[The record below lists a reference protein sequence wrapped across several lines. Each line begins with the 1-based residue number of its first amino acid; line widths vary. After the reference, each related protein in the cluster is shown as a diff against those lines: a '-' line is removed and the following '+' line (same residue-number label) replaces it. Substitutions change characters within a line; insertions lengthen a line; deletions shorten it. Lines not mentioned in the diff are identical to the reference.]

1 MILLS
6 GSLAFD
12 YIMNFPGYFED
23 HILPDKIHVLNVSF
37 LVESLDRQRGGV
49 AGNIA
54 YNLGLLQQP
63 CRVVGSVGNDFD
75 DYAEALEALGVDL
88 SGIWRIDDEVTASAF
103 ITTDR
108 SDNQITGFFP
118 GAMSRAAEIS
128 VLEQLEGVRLG
139 VISPTAPD
147 AMERHARELKEAG
160 VPYLYDPGQQIISLS
175 ASAIREGIDGAYIL
189 ACNDYE
195 LAMVE
200 EKIGLDREQIVEDVP
215 VVVVTLGELG
225 STIYAEGDEF
235 EIPSVQAWSVDDP
248 TGAGDGYRAG
258 LIAGYLNGLSWEV
271 AGRVAAT
278 AATYVVE
285 QKGTQAHSYT
295 LDEFVER
302 FVEAFPE
309 HASDVGDVFASKEI
323 SAQASSD

>member
-6 GSLAFD
+6 GSVAFD

-54 YNLGLLQQP
+54 YSLGLLQQP
-63 CRVVGSVGNDFD
+63 CRLVGAVGDDFD
-75 DYAEALEALGVDL
+75 DYADALSALNVDL
-88 SGIWRIDDEVTASAF
+88 AGVRRIDGEVTASAF

-118 GAMSRAAEIS
+118 GAMSRSDDLSI
-128 VLEQLEGVRLG
+128 LDHLDGIRIGV
-139 VISPTAPD
+139 VSPTAPA
-147 AMERHARELKEAG
+147 AMERHARELREAG
-160 VPYLYDPGQQIISLS
+160 VPYLYDPGQQIVALPGG
-175 ASAIREGIDGAYIL
+175 AIRDGLTGAHIL

-200 EKIGLDREQIVEDVP
+200 EKTGLDREQIIEMVP

-225 STIYAEGDEF
+225 STIYAEGETY
-235 EIPSVQAWSVDDP
+235 EIPSVQAWSVIDP

-258 LIAGYLNGLSWEV
+258 LLTGYLNGSGWDLS
-271 AGRVAAT
+271 GRIAAT

-285 QKGTQAHSYT
+285 QKGTQEHSYSM
-295 LDEFVER
+295 DEFVER

-309 HASDVGDVFASKEI
+309 YEADVRSVFTIREVSARSASK
-323 SAQASSD
+323 

>member
-1 MILLS
+1 
-6 GSLAFD
+6 
-12 YIMNFPGYFED
+12 MNFPGYFED

-54 YNLGLLQQP
+54 YSLGLLQQP
-63 CRVVGSVGNDFD
+63 CRAVGPVGEDFD
-75 DYAEALEALGVDL
+75 DYAEALEALNVDL
-88 SGIWRIDDEVTASAF
+88 SGVWRVEDAVTASAF

-118 GAMSRAAEIS
+118 GAMARAGELS
-128 VLEQLEGVRLG
+128 VANVLDGVTIG
-139 VISPTAPD
+139 VVSPNAPE
-147 AMERHARELKEAG
+147 AMERHSREMRDAG
-160 VPYLYDPGQQIISLS
+160 IPYLYDPGQQIVALS
-175 ASAIREGIDGAYIL
+175 GAALTDGLKGAQIL

-200 EKIGLDREQIVEDVP
+200 EKTGLSREQIIEDVP

-225 STIYAEGDEF
+225 STIYADGGDPIEV
-235 EIPSVQAWSVDDP
+235 PAVLAKSVVDP
-248 TGAGDGYRAG
+248 TGAGDGFRAG
-258 LIAGYLNGLSWEV
+258 LLAGYMRGYSWEV
-271 AGRVAAT
+271 TGRIAAT

-295 LDEFVER
+295 PDEFGER
-302 FVEAFPE
+302 FGEAF
-309 HASDVGDVFASKEI
+309 SDYRAEI
-323 SAQASSD
+323 DSLFVESALSAPTSSD